1 MKPSDIADL
10 VDVGDPRLS
19 PDGRSVAYVVT
30 TVDLDANEYRS
41 RIWLASTDGSEAPRP
56 LTAGKKRDAR
66 PRWSPD
72 GRLLAFVSH
81 RDAETASQLYVIP
94 VDRGGEVAE
103 LASWK
108 EEIESL
114 EWSPDG
120 SLLAFTA
127 RDRDED
133 RYGKEKLRDQPPRR
147 VTKLFSRLDSVGWTF
162 DRPRHLFV
170 VPADGSAKPVALTSG
185 PTEESGL
192 TWAPDGSRIAFSSQ
206 RHPDYDLGQVYDLFT
221 VPVTPEG
228 GGDVTKLTDTTQ
240 AFSRPEFSPDGSQIA
255 FAWGDAETEPRHG
268 QVGVLDVASGA
279 RRLLSTSLDRNCA
292 GYGTPR
298 AAAWD
303 GTDVLFP
310 VDDGGNVHLYRVGAD
325 GTGKPELVIGGD
337 RQVTGFDVRSGRVVF
352 TAGDATHLT
361 DVFVLD
367 TDGSERRLTTHGDRF
382 VALHPPVAPERFT
395 ATSPDGA
402 EVEAWLIRPVG
413 FAEGGAYPALLNVH
427 GGPFTQYGN
436 RVFDEFQVQA
446 GAGYAVIYC
455 NPRGSSGY
463 SEAWGRAIRG
473 PIAEVDPGSGW
484 GGVDYD
490 DVMAVTE
497 EAVRRFPFIDGS
509 RLGVLG
515 GSYGGYM
522 TSWII
527 GHTNRFKAACSERAV
542 NNLLAE
548 EHNSDIAGI
557 FKMYVGATHLDAPE
571 EYLRQSPVTYFRDM
585 HTPLLILHSEDDL
598 RCPISQA
605 EELFVALRMLKRD
618 VEFVRF
624 PGESHEL
631 TRAGAPKH
639 RVMRFDVLLEF
650 FARHLLS

>member
-185 PTEESGL
+185 PEESGL

-310 VDDGGNVHLYRVGAD
+310 VDDGGNVHLYRV
-325 GTGKPELVIGGD
+325 
-337 RQVTGFDVRSGRVVF
+337 
-352 TAGDATHLT
+352 
-361 DVFVLD
+361 
-367 TDGSERRLTTHGDRF
+367 
-382 VALHPPVAPERFT
+382 
-395 ATSPDGA
+395 
-402 EVEAWLIRPVG
+402 
-413 FAEGGAYPALLNVH
+413 
-427 GGPFTQYGN
+427 
-436 RVFDEFQVQA
+436 
-446 GAGYAVIYC
+446 
-455 NPRGSSGY
+455 
-463 SEAWGRAIRG
+463 
-473 PIAEVDPGSGW
+473 
-484 GGVDYD
+484 
-490 DVMAVTE
+490 
-497 EAVRRFPFIDGS
+497 
-509 RLGVLG
+509 
-515 GSYGGYM
+515 
-522 TSWII
+522 
-527 GHTNRFKAACSERAV
+527 
-542 NNLLAE
+542 
-548 EHNSDIAGI
+548 
-557 FKMYVGATHLDAPE
+557 
-571 EYLRQSPVTYFRDM
+571 
-585 HTPLLILHSEDDL
+585 
-598 RCPISQA
+598 
-605 EELFVALRMLKRD
+605 
-618 VEFVRF
+618 
-624 PGESHEL
+624 
-631 TRAGAPKH
+631 
-639 RVMRFDVLLEF
+639 
-650 FARHLLS
+650 